1 MALQILELLKMLPRT
16 NCGDCGYPTCMA
28 FATHVLRE
36 GVAPST
42 CPHFEPRKLVQV
54 ENILKEQE
62 AGGVTAFPEHF
73 VSAKKHV
80 ISKIQHYDL
89 QELAPCLGAE
99 YRLEAGKDFLL
110 ISLLGRC
117 YTVSKDEV
125 TPLDGGEHDVWEHV
139 LLYNYIAQ
147 ACREPLKGTWV
158 AMGELPGALAKQK
171 AFEAGCEDKIAG
183 GFAAQLESLKDV
195 LRRLGAVSPPM
206 ETNAEFHAVFY
217 PLPKIPFLL
226 YFWDEDQE
234 DGFPAKVKI
243 LFDATVLCYLD
254 IESLVFLGEKTAQRL
269 LEMKSK
275 LKSHQY
281 LSL

>member
-16 NCGDCGYPTCMA
+16 NCGDCGYLTCMA

-36 GVAPST
+36 GVVPSS
-42 CPHFEPRKLVQV
+42 CPHFEPQKLARV
-54 ENILKEQE
+54 EEILKEQE

-80 ISKIQHYDL
+80 ISKIQDYDL
-89 QELAPCLGAE
+89 RELAPFLGAE
-99 YRLEAGKDFLL
+99 LVLREGKEFLL
-110 ISLLGRC
+110 IPLLGRR
-117 YTVSKDEV
+117 YMVGKDEV
-125 TPLDGGEHDVWEHV
+125 DSLDDRDHDVWEHV

-147 ACREPLKGTWV
+147 ACREPLQKIWV

-171 AFEAGCEDKIAG
+171 SFEAGCEDRIA
-183 GFAAQLESLKDV
+183 AAFSGRLEELKKVLLQLGSS
-195 LRRLGAVSPPM
+195 SPPM
-206 ETNAEFHAVFY
+206 ETNAEFHAVFH

-226 YFWDEDQE
+226 YFWDEDRD

-269 LEMKSK
+269 LEM
-275 LKSHQY
+275 QGT
-281 LSL
+281 

>member
-16 NCGDCGYPTCMA
+16 NCRDCGYATCMA

-36 GVAPST
+36 GVAPAT
-42 CPHFEPRKLVQV
+42 CPHFEPRKLAQV

-80 ISKIQHYDL
+80 ISKIQAYDL
-89 QELAPCLGAE
+89 RELAPYLGAE
-99 YRLEAGKDFLL
+99 YRLEAGKDSLL
-110 ISLLGRC
+110 ISLLGRR
-117 YTVSKDEV
+117 YAVSKDEV
-125 TPLDGGEHDVWEHV
+125 IPLDGGEHDVWDHV

-147 ACREPLKGTWV
+147 ACREPLQGNWV
-158 AMGELPGALAKQK
+158 AMGELPGALAKK
-171 AFEAGCEDKIAG
+171 KSFEGGCEDKIAAA
-183 GFAAQLESLKDV
+183 FASRLEKLREILFFLK
-195 LRRLGAVSPPM
+195 ASSPPM

-269 LEMKSK
+269 LEMKSN
-275 LKSHQY
+275 LKY
-281 LSL
+281 